1 MVIVLF
7 VPPPKRKRFCDGI
20 QKPDEPIHMI
30 DLFDVPTIA
39 EIRAKKRPSNEIEKN
54 LSNNW
59 AEDKV
64 VVKKIEADVKEEWE
78 NHPIAKPSAA
88 TSLKVNEPSVVLPV
102 AVLESEPLK
111 AKPLFPKRVIEST
124 EVTRK
129 EEVKSTISEKGMFEA
144 PKKAIASKRDKP
156 EKGMFEAPK
165 EAIASKRDKPDLRI
179 VETKEKLKTDENT
192 SFIDSN
198 KDSVIEEHI
207 KAIAPKGN
215 TPSLPSEKTKEKQ
228 RKEENTSLGDSIE
241 EDFMARAAH
250 ELRYWKAKLK
260 QEEEQKAESQR
271 RVRATRL
278 RWWDA
283 IIGIRNHE
291 VCWLRKDE
299 TLEWNLKPRQFKVR
313 RRNNPLTVST
323 SKPSLDNGYKRE
335 EYMSSD
341 LLKSMSK
348 IRQKLESSSKKSG
361 SPRKSEN
368 KASKVSQRRE
378 LKTPGK
384 SENKASKVSQKR
396 ELKTPRKSE
405 NKASKVSQRRELKTP
420 RKSENKASK
429 VSQRRELKTHR
440 KSENKASKVSQ
451 RRELKTPFKYTH
463 QKRKFEKVRRQDKK

>member
-111 AKPLFPKRVIEST
+111 PKPLSPKRVIEST
-124 EVTRK
+124 EVKRK

-144 PKKAIASKRDKP
+144 PKKAIASKRNT
-156 EKGMFEAPK
+156 
-165 EAIASKRDKPDLRI
+165 PDLQG
-179 VETKEKLKTDENT
+179 VETKEKLKADENT
-192 SFIDSN
+192 SLIDSN
-198 KDSVIEEHI
+198 KDRVIEENK
-207 KAIAPKGN
+207 KAIAPKRN
-215 TPSLPSEKTKEKQ
+215 TASLPSAETKEKQ
-228 RKEENTSLGDSIE
+228 QTEENISLGDSNE

-250 ELRYWKAKLK
+250 ELRFWKAKLK

-278 RWWDA
+278 RWWDS

-313 RRNNPLTVST
+313 RRNNPLTVPT
-323 SKPSLDNGYKRE
+323 SKPSLDKGYTRE

-378 LKTPGK
+378 LKTP
-384 SENKASKVSQKR
+384 
-396 ELKTPRKSE
+396 
-405 NKASKVSQRRELKTP
+405 
-420 RKSENKASK
+420 
-429 VSQRRELKTHR
+429 
-440 KSENKASKVSQ
+440 
-451 RRELKTPFKYTH
+451 FKYTH